1 MFGLRFSRDYLRF
14 VWHAGRHWGDTG
26 AGVLKMLGYRVEY
39 FNQSHAL
46 FLVHEIFV
54 DGAYTFASKAAC
66 PRIVDCGA
74 NIGLSIIFFKA
85 LHPGADI
92 VAFEPDPV
100 TFARLKDTMN
110 RNGLG
115 DVRLVNAAVAE
126 EEKAMT
132 LYRGK
137 DDAGSIV
144 SSLDPG
150 WGGPAGES
158 VPAVRLSNTIQAPI
172 DLLKLDVEG
181 AEYGVIR
188 DLVATGAIAHVRE
201 AIIEFHQLDRE
212 PDGVDQMV
220 RTLQA
225 CGMQIRHGEA
235 HLSPRI
241 GLIHARR
248 VQ

>member
-14 VWHAGRHWGDTG
+14 VWHAGRHWGETG
-26 AGVLKMLGYRVEY
+26 TGVLKMLGYRIEY
-39 FNQSHAL
+39 FNQSHVL

-54 DGAYTFASKAAC
+54 DGTYAFASRTSR

-100 TFARLKDTMN
+100 TFARLKDTID
-110 RNGLG
+110 RNGLR

-126 EEKAMT
+126 EEKTMT
-132 LYRGK
+132 LYRGEG
-137 DDAGSIV
+137 DAGSIV

-150 WGGPAGES
+150 WGGPAEES
-158 VPAVRLSNTIQAPI
+158 VPAVRLSGTIQAPI

-188 DLVATGAIAHVRE
+188 DLVATGAIANVRE

-212 PDGVDQMV
+212 PDGVEQMV
-220 RTLQA
+220 RMLQTS
-225 CGMQIRHGEA
+225 GMQTSLGDA
-235 HLSPRI
+235 QPSQRI
-241 GLIHARR
+241 GLIRARR
-248 VQ
+248 AA